1 MPNKDIQKA
10 KQILEDI
17 SKDEHER
24 YLAELRLKYIM
35 DQKAIEDA
43 GYDKGLAQGI
53 SQGLAKGLSQGIS
66 QGIKKNQK
74 EIVKN
79 MLAENIDINTISKVT
94 KLSIE
99 EIKKIANS

>member
-53 SQGLAKGLSQGIS
+53 SQGLAKGIS
-66 QGIKKNQK
+66 QGIAQGSKNKQI
-74 EIVKN
+74 EIVKK
-79 MLAENIDINTISKVT
+79 MLAKKIDLNTISEIT
-94 KLSIE
+94 ELSI
-99 EIKKIANS
+99 

>member
-43 GYDKGLAQGI
+43 GYDKGFT
-53 SQGLAKGLSQGIS
+53 
-66 QGIKKNQK
+66 QGIKKNQI

>member
-43 GYDKGLAQGI
+43 GYDKGLAQG
-53 SQGLAKGLSQGIS
+53 S
-66 QGIKKNQK
+66 KNKQI
-74 EIVKN
+74 EIVKK
-79 MLAENIDINTISKVT
+79 MLAKNIDLNTISEIT
-94 KLSIE
+94 ELSIE
-99 EIKKIANS
+99 EIKKIANN